1 MVWCSLGK
9 RHARQWG
16 CLSRH
21 FITPLEEE
29 GPPFLPPV
37 SMESILI
44 SAPGTCLSVI
54 KWAHLVFLG
63 ACVTGAVKRNE
74 GHKEGITCSQEV
86 SA

>member
-1 MVWCSLGK
+1 MLGN
-9 RHARQWG
+9 G
-16 CLSRH
+16 V
-21 FITPLEEE
+21 ITPLEEE

-74 GHKEGITCSQEV
+74 GHKEGASLLPGSQCLRGAGSWV
-86 SA
+86 G